1 MSAPRIFEDYL
12 RDILEHTEAAMA
24 FVEAV
29 PSAAAMAQDKR
40 TFLAVIRALEVIGE
54 AAKQIPPTERAKYP
68 ELPWRAMARM
78 REKVIHHYFG
88 VDPQVVWETVHTDL
102 PPLRASVAR
111 ILERLAAD
119 C

>member
-1 MSAPRIFEDYL
+1 L
-12 RDILEHTEAAMA
+12 RDILEHPEAAIA

-40 TFLAVIRALEVIGE
+40 TYLAVIRALEVIGE
-54 AAKQIPPTERAKYP
+54 AAKQIPPAERAKYP
-68 ELPWRAMARM
+68 ELPWHAMARM
-78 REKVIHHYFG
+78 RDKVIHHCFG

-111 ILERLAAD
+111 ILQGLAAA